1 MSEQNEPA
9 PAKLG
14 INEGNLRAG
23 RFCLAGALAIFLLY
37 RFGWVQGADHAC
49 LAWMESLR
57 SEGLT
62 HRIME
67 ISALGSIPVLILIG
81 LVTVLYLYVRGDQ
94 KTTRRIFFIMVSAE
108 VVAYIV
114 KHLVRRIRPLEFMD
128 SFAAPTIGTSQE
140 AAQDILKTI
149 ESGGEMTNTALLVS
163 FPSGHGMMSATI
175 FLCIAFLL
183 YNAAGGRGPRMVLA
197 ATAVGLIVA
206 IGLSRVYLGVHNPS
220 DVLAGWLGGTGWTL
234 VWFAFFARR
243 DRLGDSVAGHGS
255 A

>member
-1 MSEQNEPA
+1 MSEQNKPA
-9 PAKLG
+9 PASPG

-23 RFCLAGALAIFLLY
+23 LFCLAGALAVFLLY
-37 RFGWVQGADHAC
+37 AFGWAQGADDAC
-49 LAWMESLR
+49 LRWMKSLR
-57 SEGLT
+57 SDGLT

-108 VVAYIV
+108 VVAYTV
-114 KHLVRRIRPLEFMD
+114 KHLVRRMRPLEYMEP
-128 SFAAPTIGTSQE
+128 FAAPTVGSTE
-140 AAQDILKTI
+140 ALKTI
-149 ESGGEMTNTALLVS
+149 ESGGEVTDTALFVS
-163 FPSGHGMMSATI
+163 FPSGHGMMSAAI

-183 YNAAGGRGPRMVLA
+183 YNAAGGRGPRLVLA

-234 VWFAFFARR
+234 TWFSVFARR
-243 DRLGDSVAGHGS
+243 DRLASADPDSTAS
-255 A
+255 

>member
-1 MSEQNEPA
+1 MSEQNSPEPEK
-9 PAKLG
+9 PG
-14 INEGNLRAG
+14 INEGNQRAG
-23 RFCLAGALAIFLLY
+23 LFCLAGALAVFLLY
-37 RFGWVQGADHAC
+37 RFGWAEGPDNAC
-49 LAWMESLR
+49 LAWMKSLR

-62 HRIME
+62 HRVME

-81 LVTVLYLYVRGDQ
+81 LVTVLYLYARGDQ

-128 SFAAPTIGTSQE
+128 SFAAPTVGTSQE
-140 AAQDILKTI
+140 AAQDLLKTI
-149 ESGGEMTNTALLVS
+149 EDGGEMINAALLVS
-163 FPSGHGMMSATI
+163 FPSGHSMMSATI

-183 YNAAGGRGPRMVLA
+183 YNAAGGRGPRLVLA
-197 ATAVGLIVA
+197 ATAAGLIVA

-220 DVLAGWLGGTGWTL
+220 DVLAGWLGGIGWTL
-234 VWFAFFARR
+234 VWFTFFARR
-243 DRLGDSVAGHGS
+243 DRLGDSASGHGN

>member
-1 MSEQNEPA
+1 MSEQNSPEPEK
-9 PAKLG
+9 PG
-14 INEGNLRAG
+14 INEGNQRAG
-23 RFCLAGALAIFLLY
+23 LFCLAGALAVFLIY
-37 RFGWVQGADHAC
+37 ACGWAEGSDDAC
-49 LAWMESLR
+49 LAWMKSLR

-81 LVTVLYLYVRGDQ
+81 LVTVLYLYARGDQ

-114 KHLVRRIRPLEFMD
+114 KHLVRRMRPLEYMEP
-128 SFAAPTIGTSQE
+128 FAAPTVGSTE
-140 AAQDILKTI
+140 ALKTI
-149 ESGGEMTNTALLVS
+149 ENGGEMTNTALLVS

-183 YNAAGGRGPRMVLA
+183 YNAAGGRGPRLVLA
-197 ATAVGLIVA
+197 ATAAGLIVA

-234 VWFAFFARR
+234 TWFSVFARR
-243 DRLGDSVAGHGS
+243 DRLASAGPDATTS
-255 A
+255 